1 MGEAGRPLRPR
12 RESGLRRSLQEFLAV
27 PLTMVLAFIV
37 LAIITSVLDR
47 ANGAW
52 LLPVEHVLSKV
63 APPKENQAM
72 LRTIGPGVLT
82 LMTITFFLL
91 LTLVHRMADVFT
103 WVVVEQFLRRRANQ
117 AFFGYFA
124 GLSAYYVIVVAVVTP
139 DNAVF
144 STVVAL
150 VLSVLALVGLVIFGY
165 LVLDQLRPPSVV
177 ERIVQHTLA
186 TRAAQLNRMRHLRPE
201 PLLADFP
208 TTTVRAECSG
218 YLVDIDLGA
227 LGRAVTAAKG
237 EVEIELLAGLGSHTV
252 VGRELAAV
260 RGKDAAE
267 RERLADAVLDALRCG
282 RERQLDREPVYGVHQ
297 LSSIGWAAA
306 TERDPEAALIA
317 VDGLHTLLAEWAR
330 ERPPV
335 NRPDED
341 GDPLPLV
348 YCDTTIAEVLSS
360 LASIAVAAGCGGQH
374 QTCAQVLD
382 VFAMALPRLS
392 PDAQRVAVAQVRRAV
407 TTTSTYPLT
416 VELDRALT
424 RLTDAL
430 LDIGYPDF
438 AQELSRI
445 ESRLDNEL
453 PAGPLKAHD

>member
-1 MGEAGRPLRPR
+1 MREGGRPLRPR
-12 RESGLRRSLQEFLAV
+12 RESGLRRALQEFLAV
-27 PLTMVLAFIV
+27 PLAMVLAFVV

-52 LLPVEHVLSKV
+52 LLPAEHVLSKV

-117 AFFGYFA
+117 AFFGYFS
-124 GLSAYYVIVVAVVTP
+124 GLSAYYIIVLAVVTP

-150 VLSVLALVGLVIFGY
+150 VLSVLALVGLVVFGY

-186 TRAAQLNRMRHLRPE
+186 TRAAQLSRVRQLRRE
-201 PLLADFP
+201 PLLEDYP
-208 TTTVRAECSG
+208 TTIVHAECSG
-218 YLVDIDLGA
+218 YLVDIDLDA
-227 LGRAVTAAKG
+227 LGRAVTATKG

-260 RGKDAAE
+260 RGENAAE
-267 RERLADAVLDALRCG
+267 RERLANAVLDAMRCG

-306 TERDPEAALIA
+306 SQQDPEAAIVA

-330 ERPPV
+330 ERAPV

-382 VFAMALPRLS
+382 VYAMALPSLS
-392 PDAQRVAVAQVRRAV
+392 SDAQRIAVAQVRRAV
-407 TTTSTYPLT
+407 PAPSTYPLT
-416 VELDRALT
+416 VELERSLSRVT
-424 RLTDAL
+424 RVL
-430 LDIGYPDF
+430 LDVGYPDF

-445 ESRLDNEL
+445 GSRLDDQL
-453 PAGPLKAHD
+453 PAGPLQAHD

>member
-1 MGEAGRPLRPR
+1 MREGGRPLRPR
-12 RESGLRRSLQEFLAV
+12 RESGLRRALQEFLAV
-27 PLTMVLAFIV
+27 PLAMVLAFVV
-37 LAIITSVLDR
+37 LAIITSMLDR
-47 ANGAW
+47 ADGAW
-52 LLPVEHVLSKV
+52 LLPVERVLSKV

-124 GLSAYYVIVVAVVTP
+124 GLSAYYIIVVSVVTP

-150 VLSVLALVGLVIFGY
+150 VLSVLALVGLVVFGY

-186 TRAAQLNRMRHLRPE
+186 TRAAQLDRVRQLRRE
-201 PLLADFP
+201 PLLEDYP

-218 YLVDIDLGA
+218 YLVDIDLDT

-237 EVEIELLAGLGSHTV
+237 EVEIEFRASMGSHVV

-260 RGKDAAE
+260 RGENAAE
-267 RERLADAVLDALRCG
+267 RERLAEAVLDALRCG

-306 TERDPEAALIA
+306 SQQDPEAAIIA

-341 GDPLPLV
+341 GEPLPLV

-360 LASIAVAAGCGGQH
+360 LASMAVAAGCGGQH

-382 VFAMALPRLS
+382 VFSMALPRLS

-407 TTTSTYPLT
+407 TTTSTLPLT
-416 VELDRALT
+416 VELERSMT
-424 RLTDAL
+424 RLAGAL

-453 PAGPLKAHD
+453 PAGRLPAHD

>member
-1 MGEAGRPLRPR
+1 MREAGRPRRPR
-12 RESGLRRSLQEFLAV
+12 RESGLRRALQEFLAV
-27 PLTMVLAFIV
+27 PLAMVLGFVV
-37 LAIITSVLDR
+37 LAIITSLLDR

-52 LLPVEHVLSKV
+52 LLPAEHVLSKV
-63 APPKENQAM
+63 APPQENQAM

-124 GLSAYYVIVVAVVTP
+124 GLSAFFVIVVGLNTP

-144 STVVAL
+144 STVLAL
-150 VLSVLALVGLVIFGY
+150 ALSVLALVGLVIFGY

-177 ERIVQHTLA
+177 ESIVQHTLA
-186 TRAAQLNRMRHLRPE
+186 TRAAQLTRMRQLRRQ
-201 PLLADFP
+201 PLLEDYP
-208 TTTVRAECSG
+208 TTMVLAECSG
-218 YLVDIDLGA
+218 YLVDIDLDA
-227 LGRAVTAAKG
+227 LGRAVTAAEG
-237 EVEIELLAGLGSHTV
+237 EVEIELRAGVGSHIV

-260 RGKDAAE
+260 RGENAAE

-306 TERDPEAALIA
+306 SQQDPEAAIVA
-317 VDGLHTLLAEWAR
+317 VDGLHSLLAEWAR
-330 ERPPV
+330 ERAPV

-341 GDPLPLV
+341 GEPLPLV

-360 LASIAVAAGCGGQH
+360 LASIAVAAGRGGQH

-392 PDAQRVAVAQVRRAV
+392 KDDQCVAVAQVRRVIPSDSAC
-407 TTTSTYPLT
+407 PLT
-416 VELDRALT
+416 VELERSMT
-424 RLTDAL
+424 RLTSVL

-445 ESRLDNEL
+445 ESRLDDQL
-453 PAGPLKAHD
+453 PAGPLQAHD